1 MIHLFP
7 FAPEPSPV
15 QLVKPLASALLAA
28 LALGSSLAA
37 QNAPHERR
45 LLPVLAPGDSSLS
58 VDSLSIHHTGDSTF
72 LVTAVYRFPPDP
84 ARQGADRREE
94 AQEVDC
100 AHSWFQHRT
109 TSFFAGGAAEP
120 VAPPQRSAPTGW
132 DRVTEDELPRFQ
144 ALCRYLTGGWPGR
157 MPKMVE
163 EGPRLVNAPAVERT
177 LTREYPRELRQMGLT
192 GTVMLRF
199 RVRADGTV
207 DPASMEVVS
216 ATDTRFGE
224 AARRVGLTMRFRP
237 ARLDR
242 QPVAVWVTLPV
253 NFYNS
258 TPQPPAP
265 GVPPMP

>member
-7 FAPEPSPV
+7 ASSPDPS

-28 LALGSSLAA
+28 LACASALAA
-37 QNAPHERR
+37 QNAPRERR
-45 LLPVLAPGDSSLS
+45 LLPVLAAGDSSLL

-72 LVTAVYRFPPDP
+72 LVTAVYRIPPDP

-100 AHSWFQHRT
+100 AHDWFQRRT
-109 TSFFAGGAAEP
+109 TSFFAGSATEP

-132 DRVTEDELPRFQ
+132 DRVTEDELPRFR
-144 ALCRYLTGGWPGR
+144 AICGYLTGGWPRR

-163 EGPRLVNAPAVERT
+163 EQPRIVNTAAVQRN
-177 LTREYPRELRQMGLT
+177 LTREYPSELRQMGLT

-207 DPASMEVVS
+207 EPASMEVVS

-224 AARRVGLTMRFRP
+224 AARRVALTMRFRP

-253 NFYNS
+253 NFNLS
-258 TPQPPAP
+258 TPQPARP